1 MTRQS
6 VGNAVA
12 EREKSPATLIANYR
26 DDFAAVL
33 PSHLPPASFVRLAQ
47 GVLRRDENLMRTAAA
62 NPQSLMAAML
72 DCARLGHEPGTPAY
86 YFVPIKGAIEG
97 WEGYRGVIERI
108 YRAGAVQSVR
118 AAAVRE
124 NDVYEYEEGMPSV
137 VHRYERFAPAEQ
149 RGPLVGVYAYALM
162 AAGGISRVVELDR
175 EEVYKHRD
183 MNPSNK
189 RADSPWSKWEVSMWL
204 KCGTHELEK
213 WVPSSTEYR
222 REIARSGAVA
232 RPKRAR
238 VASQP
243 DMPTGVDQP
252 QGDVLEGEVLDDA
265 PANGADWPEPAPVPD
280 ADR

>member
-1 MTRQS
+1 MPET
-6 VGNAVA
+6 VTNAVA
-12 EREKSPATLIANYR
+12 QRSNSPANLIATYR

-47 GVLRRDENLMRTAAA
+47 GVLRRDDNLMRAAA
-62 NPQSLMAAML
+62 SNPQSLMAAML

-118 AAAVRE
+118 AAVVRE
-124 NDVYEYEEGMPSV
+124 NDFYEYEEGAASV
-137 VHRYERFAPAEQ
+137 VHRYPRFAPAEQ

-162 AAGGISRVVELDR
+162 AAGGISRVVEMDR

-189 RADSPWSKWEVSMWL
+189 RSDSPWAKWETSMWL
-204 KCGTHELEK
+204 KCAAHELEK

-222 REIARSGAVA
+222 REVARSGALPSA
-232 RPKRAR
+232 PQRPPAPRPSA
-238 VASQP
+238 A
-243 DMPTGVDQP
+243 GHQP

-265 PANGADWPEPAPVPD
+265 PAEDWPQPADIPGDPQ
-280 ADR
+280 